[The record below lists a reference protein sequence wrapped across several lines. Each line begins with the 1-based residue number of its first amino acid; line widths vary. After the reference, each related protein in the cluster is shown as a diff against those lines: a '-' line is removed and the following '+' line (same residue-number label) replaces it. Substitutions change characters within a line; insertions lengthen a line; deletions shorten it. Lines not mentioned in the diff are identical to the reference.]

1 MVDFRTLNKIASGI
15 SIALFLFLLIFPE
28 PIFYL
33 FNVGGNDSAYFISR
47 RAAMLFLGF
56 GVISWL
62 SRNAQPSATR
72 QAISL
77 GIALSMFGLTLLGI
91 IEFLRGYAGG
101 GIFLAAGTELFLAV
115 SYFSIWLSD
124 KRAVHNNHFLDA
136 ATNPAR
142 SHKHS
147 GMIHD

>member
-1 MVDFRTLNKIASGI
+1 MVDFRSLNKITSGI
-15 SIALFLFLLIFPE
+15 SIALFFFLLFFPE

-33 FNVGGNDSAYFISR
+33 FNVAGNDSAYFISR

-77 GIALSMFGLTLLGI
+77 GIAMSMFGLTILGI
-91 IEFLRGYAGG
+91 LEFLRGYAGG
-101 GIFLAAGTELFLAV
+101 GIFMAASAELFLAV

-124 KRAVHNNHFLDA
+124 KKGNA
-136 ATNPAR
+136 
-142 SHKHS
+142 
-147 GMIHD
+147 

>member
-1 MVDFRTLNKIASGI
+1 MVDFRTLNIISSGI
-15 SIALFLFLLIFPE
+15 SIALFFFLLIYPE

-33 FNVGGNDSAYFISR
+33 FNVAGSDSAYFISR

-56 GVISWL
+56 AVICWL

-77 GIALSMFGLTLLGI
+77 GIALSMSGLSILGI
-91 IEFLRGYAGG
+91 FEFIRGYAGG
-101 GIFLAAGTELFLAV
+101 GIFLAASTELFLAV

-124 KRAVHNNHFLDA
+124 KKA
-136 ATNPAR
+136 A
-142 SHKHS
+142 
-147 GMIHD
+147 HDIQEQKVPE

>member
-1 MVDFRTLNKIASGI
+1 MVDFSSLNKITSGL
-15 SIALFLFLLIFPE
+15 SIALSFFLLVFPE

-33 FNVGGNDSAYFISR
+33 FNVAGNDSAYFISR

-56 GVISWL
+56 AVISWL

-77 GIALSMFGLTLLGI
+77 GIAMSMFGLAILGML
-91 IEFLRGYAGG
+91 EFLRDYAGG
-101 GIFLAAGTELFLAV
+101 GIFMAASAELFLAV

-124 KRAVHNNHFLDA
+124 KKGNND
-136 ATNPAR
+136 
-142 SHKHS
+142 S
-147 GMIHD
+147 

>member
-1 MVDFRTLNKIASGI
+1 MVDFRSLSKITSGI
-15 SIALFLFLLIFPE
+15 SIALFFFLLIFPE

-33 FNVGGNDSAYFISR
+33 FNVAGNDSAYSISR

-77 GIALSMFGLTLLGI
+77 GIAISMFGLTILGI
-91 IEFLRGYAGG
+91 LEFLRGYAGS
-101 GIFLAAGTELFLAV
+101 GIFMAASTELFLAV
-115 SYFSIWLSD
+115 CYFSIWLTD
-124 KRAVHNNHFLDA
+124 KKGN
-136 ATNPAR
+136 
-142 SHKHS
+142 
-147 GMIHD
+147 G

>member
-1 MVDFRTLNKIASGI
+1 MVDFRSLNKITSGI
-15 SIALFLFLLIFPE
+15 SIALFFFLLIFPE

-33 FNVGGNDSAYFISR
+33 FNVAGNDSAYFISR

-77 GIALSMFGLTLLGI
+77 GIAMSMFGLTILGI
-91 IEFLRGYAGG
+91 LEFFAAMPEVEFLWLPAP
-101 GIFLAAGTELFLAV
+101 
-115 SYFSIWLSD
+115 SYFWLCPISRFGCLT
-124 KRAVHNNHFLDA
+124 KRAMHNNKTA
-136 ATNPAR
+136 
-142 SHKHS
+142 
-147 GMIHD
+147 